1 MRAEA
6 LKKGGKAPGAEQRWE
21 ARVRDGLAAFQAGR
35 VEEAYAAWRSA
46 AAIARAFDAADPRR
60 AASRTHLALCH
71 AASGEATK
79 ARRAFRRALQA
90 WAAAETWVAR
100 MSVGQRARSSGFH
113 LRLEQK
119 HRPSY
124 DALARAESAK
134 LLGAGRAAA
143 LAGSVHLARD
153 PAAALEEARER
164 RAAGLS
170 WRDADQA
177 AIWRALAALRRE
189 AGNDTAA
196 LDALSK
202 AEAIERDPVH
212 FGPERLSAVVD
223 RSAPSDL
230 RRLEAAVYLTPV
242 VLRRRQP
249 AARARA
255 APNPTTP

>member
-1 MRAEA
+1 MATERT
-6 LKKGGKAPGAEQRWE
+6 KGGSAAGSAEQRWE
-21 ARVRDGLAAFQAGR
+21 ARVCDGLAAFQAGR
-35 VEEAYAAWRSA
+35 IDAAYAAWRSA

-60 AASRTHLALCH
+60 AANRTHLALCH
-71 AASGEATK
+71 AASGEVTK

-90 WAAAETWVAR
+90 WESAETWVAR

-124 DALARAESAK
+124 DALARAECAR

-143 LAGSVHLARD
+143 LAGAAHLARN
-153 PAAALEEARER
+153 PAAALEEAQEK

-170 WRDADQA
+170 WREADQA
-177 AIWRALAALRRE
+177 AIWRALAALRQE
-189 AGNDTAA
+189 AGEDGAA
-196 LDALSK
+196 LEALSK

-212 FGPERLSAVVD
+212 FGSERLAAVAD
-223 RSAPSDL
+223 GGAPSDL

-242 VLRRRQP
+242 CLRRR
-249 AARARA
+249 
-255 APNPTTP
+255 

>member
-1 MRAEA
+1 MAPERT
-6 LKKGGKAPGAEQRWE
+6 KGGRAHPSAEQRWE

-71 AASGEATK
+71 AASGEVTK

-90 WAAAETWVAR
+90 WEAAETWVAR

-124 DALARAESAK
+124 DALARAECAR

-143 LAGSVHLARD
+143 LAGAFPSRTRFGCHTRRRAGEAGGGAQLAR
-153 PAAALEEARER
+153 R
-164 RAAGLS
+164 
-170 WRDADQA
+170 
-177 AIWRALAALRRE
+177 
-189 AGNDTAA
+189 
-196 LDALSK
+196 
-202 AEAIERDPVH
+202 
-212 FGPERLSAVVD
+212 GPGG
-223 RSAPSDL
+223 DL
-230 RRLEAAVYLTPV
+230 
-242 VLRRRQP
+242 
-249 AARARA
+249 ARARSA
-255 APNPTTP
+255 QTGSR